1 MSEIETPSVTKN
13 KITRISDNSKTDVP
27 IGKTGMRTRNT
38 SYKIARHSQNRKRGP
53 ILKITRSASI
63 ITMRKKNSKP
73 NVQAN
78 QKRGAT
84 SASNKTK
91 NENLKENLDSHE
103 ENVSE
108 VPKKQ
113 NIEILQKTDILNS
126 DMLLRKC
133 KRCVLKLPK
142 LNFQSEQ
149 QWGPANASTETTKQ
163 SLKENLDSHEE
174 NESEVFTKENM
185 ATLQEIN
192 QINLEIPAIKS
203 TRRVVKSLKPY
214 VWTKQQRG
222 TASASNE
229 TTKKSLI
236 ENLDSHEENESE
248 VPTKENIEILQETDD
263 IDSDTPLIKSTRR
276 VVKRPKPKVQVKQQ
290 RVTASVSNE
299 TTKQSLKENPNSHE
313 ENKLG
318 VLTKENI
325 EILQETDDIDSDTPL
340 IKSTRRVVKRPKP
353 KVQVKQQR
361 VTASVS
367 NETTKQSLK
376 ENPNS
381 HEENKLGVL
390 TKENI
395 EILQETDDI
404 DSDTPLIKSTR
415 RVMKRPGPNVQAK
428 QIQGTASASTETTK
442 KSLKINLDSHEENE
456 SEVPTKEN
464 METLQETNH
473 IDSNTLLIKCTR
485 RVVARRK
492 ANVQAKQIQGTAS
505 ASTETTKKSLRK
517 NLDSHEENESEVL
530 TKDNMETLPETDHID
545 LDTPLIKSTRRVVKR
560 PGPNVQAKQIQGT
573 ASASTETTKKSLRKN
588 LDSHE
593 ENESEVLTKDNMET
607 LPETDHID
615 LDTPLIKSTRRVV
628 KRPGPNVQAKQI
640 QGTASASTETT
651 KKSLKI
657 NLDSHEENESEVP
670 TKQNIKILQET
681 DDIDS
686 DTPLIKSTK
695 RVVKRPKPNVQAKQ
709 IQGTANASTETTK
722 KSLIENL
729 DSHEEN
735 ESEVPTKENME
746 TLQKTDD
753 IDSNTPLIKS
763 IRRVVKRPQP
773 NVQAKQQRGTAS
785 ASIETKKQSL
795 KENLNSHEENKSEVP
810 TKENIEILPETDDI
824 VSDIPLIKST
834 KRVVKR
840 PQPNVQAKQIQGT
853 ASASIETTK
862 KSLKD
867 KLNSH
872 EENVSEAPTKENMET
887 LQETD
892 DLDLGMP
899 LNKNTGRVVK
909 RTLKKNSRKTLNERK
924 SIFKAANKTLFKR
937 REILSAENKIEI
949 LKQLK
954 SLGTSMQ
961 TVREISSNLKLP
973 ETSVLEY
980 VKNRMQIAKKMLAS
994 ECDDE
999 HFVNA
1004 NLWLKKFEKSKI
1016 SDHSD
1021 FELAIIYHEI
1031 ADHVQHPDPEEL
1043 DGIDLKKAY
1052 KFLANA
1058 LEGKPQI
1065 PPDGPTGE
1073 FLKEQFEDLRELC
1086 GTKEAQAQ
1094 FNALVNNGAKVQ
1106 DTKNISLDPL
1116 NLMADAV

>member
-1 MSEIETPSVTKN
+1 
-13 KITRISDNSKTDVP
+13 
-27 IGKTGMRTRNT
+27 MRTRKT
-38 SYKIARHSQNRKRGP
+38 SYKIARHSQNRKKGP
-53 ILKITRSASI
+53 MLKITRSASI

-73 NVQAN
+73 NVQAK

-91 NENLKENLDSHE
+91 DE
-103 ENVSE
+103 
-108 VPKKQ
+108 
-113 NIEILQKTDILNS
+113 
-126 DMLLRKC
+126 
-133 KRCVLKLPK
+133 
-142 LNFQSEQ
+142 
-149 QWGPANASTETTKQ
+149 
-163 SLKENLDSHEE
+163 
-174 NESEVFTKENM
+174 
-185 ATLQEIN
+185 
-192 QINLEIPAIKS
+192 
-203 TRRVVKSLKPY
+203 
-214 VWTKQQRG
+214 
-222 TASASNE
+222 
-229 TTKKSLI
+229 
-236 ENLDSHEENESE
+236 
-248 VPTKENIEILQETDD
+248 
-263 IDSDTPLIKSTRR
+263 
-276 VVKRPKPKVQVKQQ
+276 
-290 RVTASVSNE
+290 
-299 TTKQSLKENPNSHE
+299 
-313 ENKLG
+313 
-318 VLTKENI
+318 
-325 EILQETDDIDSDTPL
+325 
-340 IKSTRRVVKRPKP
+340 
-353 KVQVKQQR
+353 
-361 VTASVS
+361 
-367 NETTKQSLK
+367 
-376 ENPNS
+376 
-381 HEENKLGVL
+381 
-390 TKENI
+390 
-395 EILQETDDI
+395 
-404 DSDTPLIKSTR
+404 
-415 RVMKRPGPNVQAK
+415 
-428 QIQGTASASTETTK
+428 
-442 KSLKINLDSHEENE
+442 
-456 SEVPTKEN
+456 
-464 METLQETNH
+464 
-473 IDSNTLLIKCTR
+473 
-485 RVVARRK
+485 
-492 ANVQAKQIQGTAS
+492 
-505 ASTETTKKSLRK
+505 

-670 TKQNIKILQET
+670 TKENMETLQET
-681 DDIDS
+681 NHIDS
-686 DTPLIKSTK
+686 NTLLIKCTR
-695 RVVKRPKPNVQAKQ
+695 RVVARPGPNVQAKQ
-709 IQGTANASTETTK
+709 IQGTASVSTETTK
-722 KSLIENL
+722 KSLKINL

-746 TLQKTDD
+746 TLQETNHIDSNTLLIKCTRRVVARRKANVQAKQIQGTASASTETTKKSLRKNLDSHEENETKVPTKENMETLKKTND

-763 IRRVVKRPQP
+763 TKRVVKRPQP

-810 TKENIEILPETDDI
+810 TKGNIEILPETDDI
-824 VSDIPLIKST
+824 VSDTPLIKST

-840 PQPNVQAKQIQGT
+840 PGPNVQAKQIQGT
-853 ASASIETTK
+853 ASASDDTTKRSLIENLDTHEENVSEVLSKENMKTFPETWRPFQTDHIDLDIPLMKSTKRVVKRPKPNVQAKQQQGTASASNETTK
-862 KSLKD
+862 ISLKEN
-867 KLNSH
+867 LYSH
-872 EENVSEAPTKENMET
+872 EENESEAPTKENTET

-1094 FNALVNNGAKVQ
+1094 FNALINNGAKVQ